1 MSVKLLFKYYLKLIS
16 IMKPEELNGIVWH
29 SPINSTMTFEA
40 DGATG
45 NLIGKYHSA
54 VIDLSAPMI
63 GRFNPTGPG
72 AFGWTVSWPPS
83 QKYPTTSET
92 SWVANMA
99 VIKGKVTIESSWM
112 IREQLGTNP
121 YYSTVSGSENYTIEP
136 SSPEVVEAHKHVR
149 PPHPL

>member
-1 MSVKLLFKYYLKLIS
+1 
-16 IMKPEELNGIVWH
+16 MKPEELNGIVWH

-45 NLIGKYHSA
+45 NLIGTYHSA

-63 GRFNPTGPG
+63 GRFNPKGPG

-92 SWVANMA
+92 SWVANMT
-99 VIKGKVTIESSWM
+99 VINQKVTIESTWM

-121 YYSTVSGSENYTIEP
+121 YYSTVSGCENYTPEP
-136 SSPEVVEAHKHVR
+136 SSAEVVEAFKHVR
-149 PPHPL
+149 APHPL

>member
-1 MSVKLLFKYYLKLIS
+1 
-16 IMKPEELNGIVWH
+16 MKAEELNGIVWH
-29 SPINSTMTFEA
+29 SPINSTMTFVA

-45 NLIGKYHSA
+45 DIVGEYHSA
-54 VIDLSAPMI
+54 VINLTAKML

-83 QKYPTTSET
+83 EKYPTTSET

-99 VIKGKVTIESSWM
+99 LKNNKVTIESSWM

-121 YYSTVSGSENYTIEP
+121 YYSTVNGTENYTIEP
-136 SSPEVVEAHKHVR
+136 PSAEVIEAHKHVR
-149 PPHPL
+149 TPHPL

>member
-1 MSVKLLFKYYLKLIS
+1 
-16 IMKPEELNGIVWH
+16 MKAEELIGFVWH

-40 DGATG
+40 DGNTG
-45 NLIGKYHSA
+45 NIIGEYHSA
-54 VIDLSAPMI
+54 VINLTAKLI

-83 QKYPTTSET
+83 EKYPSTSET
-92 SWVANMA
+92 GWVANMA
-99 VIKGKVTIESSWM
+99 LINNKVTIESTWM

-121 YYSTVSGSENYTIEP
+121 YYSTVSGTENYTREP
-136 SSPEVVEAHKHVR
+136 ASPEVVEAHKHIR